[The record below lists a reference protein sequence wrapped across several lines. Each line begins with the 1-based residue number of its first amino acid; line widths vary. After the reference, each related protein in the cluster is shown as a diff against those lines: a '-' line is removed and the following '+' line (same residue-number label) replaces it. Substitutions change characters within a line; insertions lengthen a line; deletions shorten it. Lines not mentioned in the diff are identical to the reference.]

1 MFIKLVKKK
10 SIAICLF
17 LFALIDLRTEIRI
30 LLDHFTFTSLAYSVK
45 HHPLAILVLIC
56 TPLLFKYDNK

>member
-1 MFIKLVKKK
+1 MFIRLIKKK
-10 SIAICLF
+10 SIPIGLF

-30 LLDHFTFTSLAYSVK
+30 LFDHFTLTSLAYSIK
-45 HHPLAILVLIC
+45 HHPLAILVIIC